1 VNSIPITPAGYDG
14 LKEKIRELKRVERP
28 DVIRAIEEARA
39 HGDITE
45 NAEFEAA
52 KERQAFIEREI
63 SELEHKIAWA
73 DVIDPSEVKTDRVM
87 FGCAVVLQNLST
99 EDEVKYQLVGPD
111 ESDVS
116 QGRISVSSPLGKAM
130 IGKEVGDEIV
140 VQAPGGQRRYELV
153 DILALCLLSSWSS

>member
-1 VNSIPITPAGYDG
+1 MTPAGYG
-14 LKEKIRELKRVERP
+14 AMKEKVRRLKETERP
-28 DVIRAIEEARA
+28 EVIRTIQEARA

-52 KERQAFIEREI
+52 KERQAFVEGTIRQ
-63 SELEHKIAWA
+63 LEHKIACA
-73 DVIDPSEVKTDRVM
+73 DVIDPNTVKTDRVM
-87 FGCAVVLQNLST
+87 FGCTVVLENLT
-99 EDEVKYQLVGPD
+99 AEEQVQYQLVGPD

-140 VQAPGGQRRYELV
+140 VQAPNGQRRYELV
-153 DILALCLLSSWSS
+153 KILRSLEQKP

>member
-1 VNSIPITPAGYDG
+1 MTRAGYEA
-14 LKEKIRELKRVERP
+14 LKERIRQLKRTERQEI
-28 DVIRAIEEARA
+28 IRAIQEARA

-52 KERQAFIEREI
+52 KERQAFVEGKIG
-63 SELEHKIAWA
+63 ELEHKVACA
-73 DVIDPSEVKTDRVM
+73 DVIDPSKVTTDWVT
-87 FGCAVVLQNLST
+87 FGCTVVLENLNT
-99 EDEVKYQLVGPD
+99 EDEVEYQLVGPD

-140 VQAPGGQRRYELV
+140 VHAPGGQRRYELV
-153 DILALCLLSSWSS
+153 HISATRQR

>member
-1 VNSIPITPAGYDG
+1 MTPAGYG
-14 LKEKIRELKRVERP
+14 AMKEKVRRLKETERP
-28 DVIRAIEEARA
+28 EVIRAIQEARA

-52 KERQAFIEREI
+52 KERQAFLEGTIRG
-63 SELEHKIAWA
+63 LEHKIACA
-73 DVIDPSEVKTDRVM
+73 DVIDPNTVKTDRFM
-87 FGCAVVLQNLST
+87 FGCTVVLENLT
-99 EDEVKYQLVGPD
+99 AEEPVQYQLVGPD

-140 VQAPGGQRRYELV
+140 VQAPNGQRRYELV
-153 DILALCLLSSWSS
+153 KILSSLEQKP

>member
-1 VNSIPITPAGYDG
+1 MTRTGYEA
-14 LKEKIRELKRVERP
+14 LKEKIRQLKGVERP
-28 DVIRAIEEARA
+28 DVIKAIEEARA

-52 KERQAFIEREI
+52 KERQAFVEGTIRQ
-63 SELEHKIAWA
+63 LEHKIACA
-73 DVIDPSEVKTDRVM
+73 DVIDPNTVKTDRVM
-87 FGCAVVLQNLST
+87 FGCTVVLENLTT
-99 EDEVKYQLVGPD
+99 EGAVQYQLVGPD

-140 VQAPGGQRRYELV
+140 VQAPNGQRRYELV
-153 DILALCLLSSWSS
+153 KILSSLEEGA

>member
-1 VNSIPITPAGYDG
+1 VNRIPMTPAGYDA
-14 LKEKIRELKRVERP
+14 LKEKIRQLKQVERP
-28 DVIRAIEEARA
+28 EVIRAIQEARA

-52 KERQAFIEREI
+52 KERQAFIEGKI
-63 SELEHKIAWA
+63 GELEHKVAFA
-73 DVIDPSEVKTDRVM
+73 EVIDPSKVTTDRVT
-87 FGCAVVLQNLST
+87 FGCTVVLENLNT

-116 QGRISVSSPLGKAM
+116 QGRISVSSPIGKAM

-153 DILALCLLSSWSS
+153 HISAS

>member
-1 VNSIPITPAGYDG
+1 MERIPITPAGHG
-14 LKEKIRELKRVERP
+14 ALKEQVRQLKEVERQK
-28 DVIRAIEEARA
+28 VIRAIQEARA

-52 KERQAFIEREI
+52 KERQAFIEGKI
-63 SELEHKIAWA
+63 KELEYKIACA
-73 DVIDPSEVKTDRVM
+73 DVIDPRTVKTDRVM
-87 FGCAVVLQNLST
+87 FGCTVVLENLTT
-99 EDEVKYQLVGPD
+99 EQAVRYQLVGPD

-153 DILALCLLSSWSS
+153 EILAS

>member
-1 VNSIPITPAGYDG
+1 MNRIPMTRTGYEA
-14 LKEKIRELKRVERP
+14 LKEKIRQLKGVERQE
-28 DVIRAIEEARA
+28 VIKAIEEARA

-52 KERQAFIEREI
+52 KERQAFLEGTIRG
-63 SELEHKIAWA
+63 LEHKIACA
-73 DVIDPSEVKTDRVM
+73 EVIDPSKVNTDRVM
-87 FGCAVVLQNLST
+87 FGCTVVLENLRT
-99 EDEVKYQLVGPD
+99 EEEAQYQLVGPD

-130 IGKEVGDEIV
+130 IGKQVGDEVV

-153 DILALCLLSSWSS
+153 DISAL